1 MTNLAQRLTKH
12 ARLNWQSLARTDVPS
27 PPFLILF
34 INSLCNMKC
43 EHCFYWQQLNQR
55 DDLSFEEIVALSED
69 LGPIE
74 NLNLSGGEPFLRKEF
89 AAVCRQFIRKNGVK
103 EIYVPSN
110 GYFTER
116 TINAIREV
124 LKDDSLKMFVVEL
137 SLDGMPAFHDEFRKT
152 RNAFRK
158 AMETYD
164 ALAELQKEDSRLHIH
179 SISTATEQNMGEI
192 KKLSTFLYDRC
203 PQMSHHNLA
212 IIRGDRKNPTLQGP
226 ALQEYR
232 DLYAYI
238 RRLWA
243 DREETRYG
251 SIVEPMLQW
260 TKLKAAEQGRQFAP
274 CMAGVLSAV
283 VHANGD
289 IGLCEQRPPI
299 GNLRERSF
307 MESWRSYHAG
317 ELRQSIRKKECYC
330 TNEIFMWPSI
340 VYQPAS
346 LGRAMVGAKVWEK
359 AKPLQPEE
367 RADYADAALPLQP
380 SESLDKSAA

>member
-1 MTNLAQRLTKH
+1 MSNFAQRITKH
-12 ARLNWQSLARTDVPS
+12 ARLNWQSLPLTEVAS
-27 PPFLILF
+27 PPFLIFF

-43 EHCFYWQQLNQR
+43 EHCFYWQQLNQKT
-55 DDLSFEEIVALSED
+55 DLTFEEIVALSEE

-89 AAVCRQFIRKNGVK
+89 AAICRQFITKNGVR

-116 TINAIREV
+116 TINAVRGV
-124 LKDDSLKMFVVEL
+124 LEDKSLKLFTVEI

-152 RNAFRK
+152 KNAFRK

-164 ALAELQKEDSRLHIH
+164 ALAELQKEDSRLQIH
-179 SISTATEQNMGEI
+179 ANSTATEENMGEI
-192 KKLSTFLYDRC
+192 KQLSTFLYDRC
-203 PQMSHHNLA
+203 PQMTHHNLA

-232 DLYAYI
+232 GLYDYI

-243 DREETRYG
+243 DREASRYG
-251 SIVEPMLQW
+251 AMVEPMLQW

-274 CMAGVLSAV
+274 CMAGKLSVV

-299 GNLRERSF
+299 GNLRQNSF
-307 MESWRSYHAG
+307 MEIWRSYHAG
-317 ELRQSIRKKECYC
+317 EIRESIRKKECYC
-330 TNEIFMWPSI
+330 TNEIFMWSSI
-340 VYQPAS
+340 VYQPVP
-346 LGRAMVGAKVWEK
+346 LGRAMIGAKVWEK
-359 AKPLQPEE
+359 TQPLPPEERVDYAEAARPLQP
-367 RADYADAALPLQP
+367 APAAG
-380 SESLDKSAA
+380 ESA

>member
-12 ARLNWQSLARTDVPS
+12 ARLNLRSLARTDVPS

-55 DDLSFEEIVALSED
+55 DDLTFEEIVALSEN

-89 AAVCRQFIRKNGVK
+89 AAVCRQFIKQNGVR

-116 TINAIREV
+116 TINAVRGV
-124 LKDDSLKMFVVEL
+124 LEDPSLKLFTVEI

-152 RNAFRK
+152 KNAFKK

-164 ALAELQKEDSRLHIH
+164 ALAELQKEDPRLQIH
-179 SISTATEQNMGEI
+179 SNSTATEENMAEI
-192 KKLSTFLYDRC
+192 KQLSTFLYDRC
-203 PQMSHHNLA
+203 PKMMHHNLA
-212 IIRGDRKNPTLQGP
+212 ISRGDRKNPTLHGP

-232 DLYAYI
+232 DLYDYI

-243 DREETRYG
+243 DREESRYG
-251 SIVEPMLQW
+251 SMVEPMLQW
-260 TKLKAAEQGRQFAP
+260 TKLKAAE
-274 CMAGVLSAV
+274 
-283 VHANGD
+283 
-289 IGLCEQRPPI
+289 
-299 GNLRERSF
+299 
-307 MESWRSYHAG
+307 
-317 ELRQSIRKKECYC
+317 K
-330 TNEIFMWPSI
+330 
-340 VYQPAS
+340 
-346 LGRAMVGAKVWEK
+346 
-359 AKPLQPEE
+359 
-367 RADYADAALPLQP
+367 
-380 SESLDKSAA
+380 